1 MFTLWNSKNTDIC
14 QQFNCNCIMQITV
27 TSRTNHVLIK
37 LQTLNTFSKDAVFV
51 FLCYACLYATVD
63 NDCDHMNIEK

>member
-1 MFTLWNSKNTDIC
+1 
-14 QQFNCNCIMQITV
+14 MQITV
-27 TSRTNHVLIK
+27 TSRTTHVLIK

-63 NDCDHMNIEK
+63 NDCDPMNIKK